1 MTEETMKKEL
11 NVTEVL
17 DRVKDLDNYNKRN
30 LFTGRGYTLY
40 YVTDGDFGCLPETVM
55 HQCLRIFLNQHC
67 VDGSMELPERIATLP
82 NNVKYPMMRHLDYI
96 ARNDSYYCG
105 RDMQE
110 DAALRLLR
118 HVPKDIPINV
128 HNLMEDLNVFL
139 GGAGKGSKSEIEHR
153 WVLMTAGVY
162 RKDKE
167 A

>member
-1 MTEETMKKEL
+1 MKKEL

-17 DRVKDLDNYNKRN
+17 GRVKDLDNYNKRN

-96 ARNDSYYCG
+96 AGNDSYYCG

-110 DAALRLLR
+110 DATLRLLT
-118 HVPKDIPINV
+118 
-128 HNLMEDLNVFL
+128 L
-139 GGAGKGSKSEIEHR
+139 
-153 WVLMTAGVY
+153 
-162 RKDKE
+162 
-167 A
+167 